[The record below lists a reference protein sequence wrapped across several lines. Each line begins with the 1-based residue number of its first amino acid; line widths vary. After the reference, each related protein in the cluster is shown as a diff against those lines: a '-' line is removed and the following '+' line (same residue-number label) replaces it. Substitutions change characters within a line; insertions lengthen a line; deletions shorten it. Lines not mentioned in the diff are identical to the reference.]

1 MLTRL
6 HALLPALAIASAIA
20 LTLASSG
27 DAWAQGRLPA
37 FSTLAAGGAVTGWAP
52 YTLGGKAAPADFR
65 LVELDGSVVLRVEAS
80 NAASAL
86 SHAGRFDPLAT
97 PWLNWRWRA
106 DELPAG
112 GRFATRDGD
121 DYVLRIYV
129 LFDYDLSKL
138 GFGTRTKIRLA
149 RAFYGEQVP
158 TAVLCYVW
166 DARAAPGTRA
176 WSAYTDRVRM
186 IAVDGAGSTPGGWRT
201 VSRNVADDFREAF
214 GEEPP
219 AITGIV
225 VASDTDNTAGRA
237 LGYFGD
243 LSLDAQAR
251 P

>member
-6 HALLPALAIASAIA
+6 RALALAVAITLCGDVWAQSSLPGFSA
-20 LTLASSG
+20 LT
-27 DAWAQGRLPA
+27 
-37 FSTLAAGGAVTGWAP
+37 AGGTVTGWAP

-65 LVELDGSVVLRVEAS
+65 LVELDGSVVLRAEAS

-86 SHAGRFDPLAT
+86 IHTGRFDPLVT

-106 DELPAG
+106 DALPAG

-121 DYVLRIYV
+121 DYALRVYV

-138 GFGTRTKIRLA
+138 SFGTRTKIRLA

-166 DARAAPGTRA
+166 DGRAASGTRA

-186 IAVDGAGSTPGGWRT
+186 IAVDGAGSVPGSWRAA
-201 VSRNVADDFREAF
+201 SRNVADDFREAF
-214 GEEPP
+214 GEDPP

-243 LSLDAQAR
+243 LSLDVQSR

>member
-1 MLTRL
+1 MLIRL
-6 HALLPALAIASAIA
+6 RALLPALVTALAI
-20 LTLASSG
+20 ASSG

-37 FSTLAAGGAVTGWAP
+37 FSTLEAGNAVTGWMP

-65 LVELDGSVVLRVEAS
+65 LVELDGSIVLRAEAS

-86 SHAGRFDPLAT
+86 IHAGRFDPLAT

-106 DELPAG
+106 DELPAN

-121 DYVLRIYV
+121 DYALRVYV
-129 LFDYDLSKL
+129 LFDYDLAKL

-166 DARAAPGTRA
+166 DTRAAPGTQA

-186 IAVDGAGSTPGGWRT
+186 IAVDGAGSAAGSWRS
-201 VSRNVADDFREAF
+201 VSRNVANDFREAF
-214 GEEPP
+214 GEDPP

-243 LSLDAQAR
+243 LSLDARAQ